1 MAPYAVDTAV
11 AARKQ
16 PRRPVNRIV
25 PAIPF
30 AFTRAPAS
38 AKRSA
43 PEEPVTETVIQP
55 AAESHP
61 AVEDEEKEDEKAE
74 EQPADA
80 VQAPPT
86 PDSKASDIDRVHVEE
101 PTPVSSQAGD
111 HDDALEKSLTRGLSF
126 FRSNPIPPNQLI
138 LTWQLA
144 VSEQETQ
151 GEEIAED
158 TPVPSHGAAN
168 GEQSPAS
175 PPAPA
180 ELPPPFYPAEKPIAQ
195 TTASEGAEASFRPSS
210 AHFPPHHTHPSVEGL
225 VFGGTAHESPA
236 VPSTP
241 HELEDVNAPQH
252 SFTRAPPGFAPP
264 PFAPSF
270 YPGHTHHPSDA
281 APAPWMYQQYPMVP
295 PESLHSHRRE
305 YPVPPFQPG
314 HVAYQ
319 GSYQGQ
325 FSPPRAPHVLNGAA
339 RSHSQSPNKTH
350 FGGTKP
356 NSDYGEEP
364 HAAPYQNGTNLQ
376 SIDAKLEESPFE
388 FAAYLSAQF
397 GNPEFADFIL
407 QIRSE
412 DILLS
417 LPIHGIVVARSPVI
431 AQAIHSS
438 MSTFR
443 TKDSRR
449 LVDILTPDTFVT
461 SESLNEAIKVLYGAP
476 LLSVE
481 SFLYG
486 LRPFHHDGEQGPT
499 YNEARKRMGQAIS
512 YAAAGRA
519 LQIRSVQA
527 RGIEIIKALLRWD
540 TFDQAIHFGLDG
552 RLPRAPPASR
562 QNGTAP
568 DQPYPGNLDTYGI
581 APLHDAIEFMAYNFP
596 APFTL
601 YTLAPELRLD
611 PRLPS
616 IVEFRSA
623 THNPRLSRIQF
634 GDAPPQDDLKPDY
647 VARSLSSVLVSLPL
661 LFLQRLF
668 SHRAAANQ
676 LGWTGVVKVMRDV
689 VDEREKRRQKT
700 LKSQLRP
707 LQDGTIP
714 QSLLENLYWEERVE
728 PVEPSSTYASGF
740 KISERRLADHV

>member
-11 AARKQ
+11 AARNQ
-16 PRRPVNRIV
+16 PRRPAIRIV

-38 AKRSA
+38 AKRSG
-43 PEEPVTETVIQP
+43 PEEPAAEP
-55 AAESHP
+55 AAEAATRPAAELHP
-61 AVEDEEKEDEKAE
+61 AVEDEDMEHEKAE
-74 EQPADA
+74 ELPVHV

-86 PDSKASDIDRVHVEE
+86 PDSTASDVNRAPAEE
-101 PTPVSSQAGD
+101 PTPTSSQAAGL
-111 HDDALEKSLTRGLSF
+111 DDAREKSLTR
-126 FRSNPIPPNQLI
+126 
-138 LTWQLA
+138 
-144 VSEQETQ
+144 VSEQQTQDEET
-151 GEEIAED
+151 ETVED
-158 TPVPSHGAAN
+158 TPVPSHAPAN

-180 ELPPPFYPAEKPIAQ
+180 ELPPPFYPAERPVAQ
-195 TTASEGAEASFRPSS
+195 PTASEDPSASFRPSS

-241 HELEDVNAPQH
+241 HELEQ

-264 PFAPSF
+264 PFPPSF
-270 YPGHTHHPSDA
+270 YPGHTHHPSEP
-281 APAPWMYQQYPMVP
+281 APAPWMYQQFPLVP
-295 PESLHSHRRE
+295 PESLHSQRRE

-325 FSPPRAPHVLNGAA
+325 FSPPHAPHVLNGTT

-356 NSDYGEEP
+356 NSDYEEEP

-376 SIDAKLEESPFE
+376 SIDTKMGESPFE
-388 FAAYLSAQF
+388 LASYLSAQF

-431 AQAIHSS
+431 AQAIHSR

-449 LVDILTPDTFVT
+449 LVDILTADTFVT

-499 YNEARKRMGQAIS
+499 YNEARRRMGQAIS

-540 TFDQAIHFGLDG
+540 TFDKAIHFGLDG
-552 RLPRAPPASR
+552 CLPRVPPASR
-562 QNGTAP
+562 QNGTTP
-568 DQPYPGNLDTYGI
+568 DQPYAGDLDTFEI
-581 APLHDAIEFMAYNFP
+581 APLHDAIEFIAYNFP

-601 YTLAPELRLD
+601 YALAPELRLD

-634 GDAPPQDDLKPDY
+634 GDAPPQDELKPDN

-661 LFLQRLF
+661 RFLERLF
-668 SHRAAANQ
+668 SHRAAANR

-689 VDEREKRRQKT
+689 VEEREKRRQKT
-700 LKSQLRP
+700 MKSQLRP
-707 LQDGTIP
+707 MQDGTIP

-728 PVEPSSTYASGF
+728 PVEPSSTFASGF
-740 KISERRLADHV
+740 KISETRLSNLV